1 MTTVWVISRHMFREC
16 KRRRIFW
23 IVPLITVGFVGLY
36 ALGNYFAFES
46 TRGTIQ
52 AEQGLLDA
60 TALAGASLVGLSMF
74 VTLFLASSLGI
85 FLTFS
90 AVRGD
95 AEVGVLQQ
103 LVVRPVARGGLLAG
117 RFLGASLL
125 CGAYALFLYLACVL
139 VTGVTGG
146 WWPTP
151 FLLPGLA
158 LVAAVVVV
166 VALSL
171 LGSCFLTALPN
182 GIVMFM
188 IFGAGLLGGLLA
200 QLGEALSSPSLQT
213 TGRVTSW
220 LLPFEALYQAGLNSL
235 TSSATGLARVVV
247 RLGPLGGAQE
257 GGPLLAL
264 WVLAYL
270 AAVAAA
276 GLFAFGRKDL

>member
-1 MTTVWVISRHMFREC
+1 MKTAWVISLHMFREC

-23 IVPLITVGFVGLY
+23 IVPLITTGFVGLY

-46 TRGTIQ
+46 AGGTIR

-60 TALAGASLVGLSMF
+60 NALAGASLVGLSMF

-139 VTGVTGG
+139 VTGLTGG

-200 QLGEALSSPSLQT
+200 QLGEALRSPSLQT

-235 TSSATGLARVVV
+235 TSSATGLARVIV

-264 WVLAYL
+264 WVLAYV
-270 AAVAAA
+270 AAVACA
-276 GLFAFGRKDL
+276 GLFVFGRKDL

>member
-1 MTTVWVISRHMFREC
+1 MRTIWVISRHMFREC

-23 IVPLITVGFVGLY
+23 IVPVITVGFIALY
-36 ALGNYFAFES
+36 ALGAHFAFKS
-46 TRGTIQ
+46 ARGTI
-52 AEQGLLDA
+52 EDGPILLDA
-60 TALAGASLVGLSMF
+60 TAVAGSTLVGLSMF
-74 VTLFLASSLGI
+74 MTLFLSSSLGI

-95 AEVGVLQQ
+95 AEIGVLQQ

-125 CGAYALFLYLACVL
+125 CGAYSLFLYLACVL
-139 VTGVTGG
+139 VTGMTGG

-166 VALSL
+166 IALSL
-171 LGSCFLTALPN
+171 LGSCFLSALPN

-200 QLGEALSSPSLQT
+200 QLGEVIGSPALRT

-220 LLPFEALYQAGLNSL
+220 ALPFEALYQAGLNSL
-235 TSSATGLARVVV
+235 TSGATGLTRVIV
-247 RLGPLGGAQE
+247 RLGPLGAAQE
-257 GGPLLAL
+257 GGPWLPL
-264 WVLAYL
+264 WALAYVVAVSS
-270 AAVAAA
+270 AA
-276 GLFAFGRKDL
+276 LFVFGRKDL